1 MGAQSTKTLYGRLN
15 EDKYKNAQRLLL
27 IATSMLTH
35 QNIIKHNENAN
46 KTSISCNN
54 VVFFTK
60 KILENVDTQ
69 TLEYLAQATTT
80 QGDFKVE
87 TINRTETE
95 TFGYVNK
102 NAISKLNEP
111 GQYNKKQRVCTALA
125 NVMGIIYQMIYV
137 AYATCRFVV
146 FEKQGENVRGKSY
159 KMNEL
164 ASMGSLFK
172 EFNFGDLEYKNF
184 VKEMLNY
191 VEIVDENNQKRIKKG
206 EVCELRING
215 ETKKITNFDAFKSLQ
230 YLYTHYDIKGDPKRS
245 DDDKEKLKND
255 AQNMAKAL
263 YPDINSE
270 TLNNINSF
278 DDIEF
283 IILDKDTHKQYCE
296 SSESIF
302 EKGVFKKSGINSSQ
316 FNELENAIQEVKNE
330 NAKYINK
337 ITTIIT
343 SLFVETKVNI
353 GKKNKQNVVPM
364 LRIRQFNGLE
374 ELYKI
379 RDEFRT
385 TVVDMTNN
393 MAKKITK
400 CFEAYKKIIGETRK
414 INIEMSGAAEK
425 TTKVEEP
432 VKQVKQTSDEI
443 SDEISDDENP
453 LQYAQPKPEE
463 KPEEGTSVIKT
474 VGDKATQFLSGIP
487 FITADVSGQTEAPK
501 TGPPKTEKTGILAK
515 LSSLTEPQAAQPP
528 EPQPEAQP
536 EAQAAQ
542 PPEPQAAQP
551 PEPQAA
557 QPPKPQAAQPPKP
570 QTAQPPKAHSSL
582 LDTINS
588 LKLQNKGTNGFIQ
601 T

>member
-35 QNIIKHNENAN
+35 QNIIKHNEKEN

-60 KILENVDTQ
+60 KILENMDTQ

-87 TINRTETE
+87 TINRTEME
-95 TFGYVNK
+95 TFGYVDK
-102 NAISKLNEP
+102 NTISKLNEP

-302 EKGVFKKSGINSSQ
+302 EKGVCKKSGINGSQ

-414 INIEMSGAAEK
+414 IHIEMSGSVAEK
-425 TTKVEEP
+425 KTKVEEP
-432 VKQVKQTSDEI
+432 VEQTSDEI
-443 SDEISDDENP
+443 SEDESNENP
-453 LQYAQPKPEE
+453 LQYAQPKSEEQHEAPKTEEQPEAP
-463 KPEEGTSVIKT
+463 KTEEGASVIKS
-474 VGDKATQFLSGIP
+474 VGDKATNILSSIQIP
-487 FITADVSGQTEAPK
+487 FITADVSGQTEAQQVEPK
-501 TGPPKTEKTGILAK
+501 VEEQKTETTQPQTGILDQVKAS
-515 LSSLTEPQAAQPP
+515 LSSLTEAPKPPQAEQTGGLRVFLKQPLQ
-528 EPQPEAQP
+528 E
-536 EAQAAQ
+536 
-542 PPEPQAAQP
+542 
-551 PEPQAA
+551 
-557 QPPKPQAAQPPKP
+557 
-570 QTAQPPKAHSSL
+570 L
-582 LDTINS
+582 LLIN
-588 LKLQNKGTNGFIQ
+588 
-601 T
+601 